1 VDVNRLAGLLAGG
14 VLVLPVLGCG
24 SSDDDSASPP
34 ALTGS
39 PATTTVGDSETRL
52 FATESG
58 LECPQDLF
66 ETGQYEPGM
75 ADPGAGFAGLDAAA
89 ADYWSNGDGKYRSD
103 RTELTEIVDPP
114 VVRYDNERGETQLI
128 LSFVQIDDRWLLDS
142 TEACSYAPAGPPGRA
157 IPDVRDRPGAVVS
170 ARLLVPE
177 ELPSYESLRVE
188 LDEGRFPV
196 MQPGEIG
203 FDAVIVFRS
212 TPQCGNLPELD
223 IDGDASALHVSIQ
236 TPISGDCDAVEY
248 DRVIGLD
255 LESGFEQTPI
265 VAD

>member
-1 VDVNRLAGLLAGG
+1 MNRLAGLLAGG

-24 SSDDDSASPP
+24 SSDDGRASPP
-34 ALTGS
+34 ALPGS
-39 PATTTVGDSETRL
+39 PTTTTVGDSEAQL
-52 FATESG
+52 FTTESG
-58 LECPQDLF
+58 LECPQDLL
-66 ETGQYEPGM
+66 ETGQYESGM
-75 ADPGAGFAGLDAAA
+75 ADPGAGFTDLGAAA
-89 ADYWSNGDGKYRSD
+89 ADYWSSGDGQYRND
-103 RTELTEIVDPP
+103 RDELTEIVDSP
-114 VVRYDNERGETQLI
+114 VVRYDNERGETQLV
-128 LSFVQIDDRWLLDS
+128 LSFVEIDDRWLLDS
-142 TEACSYAPAGPPGRA
+142 SEACSYAPAGPPGRA
-157 IPDVRDRPGAVVS
+157 ISDVRDRPGAVVS

-177 ELPSYESLRVE
+177 ELPSYESLRAE
-188 LDEGRFPV
+188 LDEGRFAV

-212 TPQCGNLPELD
+212 TPQCGNVPELD

-265 VAD
+265 VVD